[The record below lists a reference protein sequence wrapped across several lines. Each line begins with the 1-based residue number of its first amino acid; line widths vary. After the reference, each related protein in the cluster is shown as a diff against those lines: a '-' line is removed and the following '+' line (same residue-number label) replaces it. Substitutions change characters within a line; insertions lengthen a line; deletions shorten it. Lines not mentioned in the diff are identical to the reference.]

1 MIHYQL
7 LCSDDH
13 AFDGWFKDSTS
24 FAKQAKQGMLE
35 CPICGTAKVRQALMA
50 PAIPRKGRAA
60 VAPAAP
66 VETPAQPSPG
76 AVATGHMP
84 DHVRAMMQRLRAEVE
99 KSCDYVGDAF
109 AEEARRIHRGE
120 SDRRGIYGE
129 TSPDEAEALADEG
142 IDIAAIPWVPRADG

>member
-7 LCSDDH
+7 VCGDDH

-24 FAKQAKQGMLE
+24 FAKQAKRGLLE

-50 PAIPRKGRAA
+50 PAVPRKGRKAA
-60 VAPAAP
+60 PPVAPAEP
-66 VETPAQPSPG
+66 PPQPSPG
-76 AVATGHMP
+76 SVATGHMP

-99 KSCDYVGDAF
+99 KSCDYVGDGF

-120 SDRRGIYGE
+120 ADRRGIYGE